1 MAEEKKED
9 VKNRI
14 LVVPELPSQ
23 QVTQAKLETGET
35 ADLLTISEALTQ
47 IYEDIQEI
55 KKAVA

>member
-1 MAEEKKED
+1 MVEEEKKE
-9 VKNRI
+9 KQNKI

-35 ADLLTISEALTQ
+35 ADLLTISEALTK
-47 IYEDIQEI
+47 IYEDISEI

>member
-1 MAEEKKED
+1 MIEKEKEEIE
-9 VKNRI
+9 NRI

-35 ADLLTISEALTQ
+35 ADLLTISEALTKM
-47 IYEDIQEI
+47 YEDIREI